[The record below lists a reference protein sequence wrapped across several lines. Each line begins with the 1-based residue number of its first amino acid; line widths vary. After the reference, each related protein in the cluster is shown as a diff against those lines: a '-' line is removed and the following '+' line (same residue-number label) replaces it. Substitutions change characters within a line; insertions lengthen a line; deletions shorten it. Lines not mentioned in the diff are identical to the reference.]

1 MVVPMTYAADG
12 QRRRGRPPRISRDD
26 IVDAAC
32 ELGIENLTMAAVAE
46 RLGVTHQSL
55 YGWVQDR
62 DELIDLVSDRLI
74 RRLEIKPPDDPAD
87 WRDSLRSYANGL
99 RRLAEEMLAWAER
112 QGIAAAHARS
122 YASTGDASYGPLIDL
137 LRNDALRPGWVKLAD
152 PWLAELSRLLPEMQ
166 AERPHLP
173 PLLPLAEEWQKRRLF
188 EALGLAFV
196 GDGQPLLLVLDD
208 VWNAAH
214 VDEDWNIEQWG
225 VDEKVAARRRARL
238 VDFTAAAGIIRA
250 LNPGA

>member
-74 RRLEIKPPDDPAD
+74 RRLEIFPPADPED

-99 RRLAEEMLAWAER
+99 RHLAEEMPGFAAAGLGRFRTSEGYVNINADVVGVLNGVGFESSMAQRIFDTLNTTLLGWICREDAFR
-112 QGIAAAHARS
+112 DGRIAAAAGAASNSEPGSRRPSAVVLALDELRS
-122 YASTGDASYGPLIDL
+122 DSDERFEFYLHTLLAGLPDPVPVVSRDLVVDVRVDLQIAS
-137 LRNDALRPGWVKLAD
+137 
-152 PWLAELSRLLPEMQ
+152 
-166 AERPHLP
+166 
-173 PLLPLAEEWQKRRLF
+173 
-188 EALGLAFV
+188 
-196 GDGQPLLLVLDD
+196 
-208 VWNAAH
+208 AA
-214 VDEDWNIEQWG
+214 
-225 VDEKVAARRRARL
+225 VAG
-238 VDFTAAAGIIRA
+238 F
-250 LNPGA
+250 

>member
-1 MVVPMTYAADG
+1 MTYAADG

-74 RRLEIKPPDDPAD
+74 RRLEIKPPADPAD

-99 RRLAEEMLAWAER
+99 RRLAEEM
-112 QGIAAAHARS
+112 
-122 YASTGDASYGPLIDL
+122 
-137 LRNDALRPGWVKLAD
+137 PG
-152 PWLAELSRLLPEMQ
+152 
-166 AERPHLP
+166 
-173 PLLPLAEEWQKRRLF
+173 F
-188 EALGLAFV
+188 
-196 GDGQPLLLVLDD
+196 
-208 VWNAAH
+208 
-214 VDEDWNIEQWG
+214 
-225 VDEKVAARRRARL
+225 
-238 VDFTAAAGIIRA
+238 AAAGLGRFRVTDRYVEVNDAVIRILERVGFESVMAQRIYDTWNTVLLGWLAREEA
-250 LNPGA
+250 LSGVRGSVGAGASASAQFVELRSPSDERFEFLVHAFLAGLPDPPDRGHRDPDPELPIDLRTSPGAAAVLVHEPL

>member
-74 RRLEIKPPDDPAD
+74 RGLEVNPPADPAD

-99 RRLAEEMLAWAER
+99 RRLAEEMR
-112 QGIAAAHARS
+112 GFAAAGLGRFRTTEGFVRVNDDVLHVLTGAGFEPALAQRIYDTLNTSLLGWIAR
-122 YASTGDASYGPLIDL
+122 
-137 LRNDALRPGWVKLAD
+137 
-152 PWLAELSRLLPEMQ
+152 E
-166 AERPHLP
+166 
-173 PLLPLAEEWQKRRLF
+173 
-188 EALGLAFV
+188 EALGDERSQQAAPSSRGGLRSGRAPLIATSELRAPADERFEFLVHTFLA
-196 GDGQPLLLVLDD
+196 GLPDPP
-208 VWNAAH
+208 
-214 VDEDWNIEQWG
+214 
-225 VDEKVAARRRARL
+225 RRRTVSQPGDVVELRDAL
-238 VDFTAAAGIIRA
+238 VAPLGQGRE
-250 LNPGA
+250 